1 MRHKTCF
8 LRPGYSSPVRTREKE
23 GNVKKTLLNSA
34 SISIIYLM
42 QRDGNYLYPKYL
54 SFSVIFGETVITGA
68 KCDISFDSFH
78 GIFKGGGVFLDLFRH
93 SFLKPPNTR
102 TT

>member
-1 MRHKTCF
+1 
-8 LRPGYSSPVRTREKE
+8 
-23 GNVKKTLLNSA
+23 
-34 SISIIYLM
+34 M

-78 GIFKGGGVFLDLFRH
+78 GIFKGVGGEGV
-93 SFLKPPNTR
+93 S
-102 TT
+102 